1 MVYVGVVVI
10 VVFVPKGC
18 VYLLITSK
26 GWAQTSEHL
35 SFASNL
41 RFLAF
46 IPFSCVSKF
55 FYTSEEFLSVVA
67 FSCCSFVAYPI
78 FS

>member
-46 IPFSCVSKF
+46 IPFSCV
-55 FYTSEEFLSVVA
+55 FLS
-67 FSCCSFVAYPI
+67 SFI
-78 FS
+78 LQRNFCQL